1 LENEKNNLSLNHDD
15 DNDNGEKI
23 SIFSK
28 IGKIFAR
35 EEENNKQKNK
45 ENAYDKV
52 NDNDKVNEEKKI
64 KISAKEKKENEED
77 DKEKNGTLNIGNL
90 NGKEIQILKSF
101 KSLKNDFEKINI
113 FEEKKKLNEI

>member
-1 LENEKNNLSLNHDD
+1 MENEKNNLSLNHDD